1 MYIEKLVKVNCFWP
15 HAIPTARKLFERYG
29 YSRVQDGHPDN
40 TDPYHFNTPSNLTG
54 VVPGVGAVA
63 LGGVVADSLRP
74 KPEPSKPAEPQASP
88 SESETPAE

>member
-1 MYIEKLVKVNCFWP
+1 MYINKKLAAVNGFRP

-40 TDPYHFNTPSNLTG
+40 TDPYHFKTPSNLTG

-74 KPEPSKPAEPQASP
+74 KAGPPAEPQSSP
-88 SESETPAE
+88 SESESPAD

>member
-1 MYIEKLVKVNCFWP
+1 MYINKKLAAVNGFRP

-29 YSRVQDGHPDN
+29 YSRVSEGHPDN

-63 LGGVVADSLRP
+63 LGGAVAESLRP
-74 KPEPSKPAEPQASP
+74 KAESPAEQQTETSP
-88 SESETPAE
+88 ENETPAE